1 MNRIDEDSKIC
12 HLEVKAPLLSTGQN
26 AGHKILENVGE
37 ILLRTVPRDA
47 PFKVHFKGEADFWN
61 SGVIFRLRAV
71 SVAALVEVKTKSL
84 APRRSSLVSEAELH
98 TMVR

>member
-47 PFKVHFKGEADFWN
+47 PFKVHFKGEA
-61 SGVIFRLRAV
+61 VV
-71 SVAALVEVKTKSL
+71 LVETCSL
-84 APRRSSLVSEAELH
+84 SFLPRHAQFNS
-98 TMVR
+98 